1 MATSGSKTVKVT
13 GNHTLRFE
21 WSQSGSQSVS
31 GNYTNI
37 YWELYVDTDAYGGIS
52 LGGSQSWSVTI
63 DGTTTSGSD
72 SGGFTKNSHKL
83 LGSGTTTVYH
93 NSDGS
98 KTFSFSFEK
107 TFGFTWGGAY
117 RGNYSGS
124 GNATLPTI
132 PRASGLSVFNGSLG
146 TTQTISADR
155 KSSSFTHT
163 LTWTSNGESGTIA
176 DKSSATSWNFT
187 PPLEL
192 AKYIPSGTSLNMQ
205 FTLTTYN
212 GGTAV
217 GSASKTVS
225 MSVPD
230 TVVPNIGMTVEDAT
244 TCFAE
249 LGKYLQYQ
257 SRLKIHVT
265 GIGIYGSEIKAF
277 EIKADGVAYNTTRT
291 HTSAE
296 DAYGVTTGVLQSEGS
311 QKVTAT
317 ITDTRGR
324 KATITANIEIQSYNT
339 PRITELTVHRC
350 NADGTENQSG
360 QYAKVTYSF
369 SVSSASSGT
378 PKLKYK
384 KSTETT
390 WTVINLPGGQSAT
403 GLSRI
408 FPADDG
414 SAYDIE
420 LEITDSYGTATR
432 RTTLSTGYTIM
443 HFPASGKGVTFG
455 GVATGDGF
463 NVHMPAHFKGGVIT
477 DILTLD
483 AGNCDTIRNSG
494 IYFIGVHGL
503 NRPVIVVGWLSVMA
517 SDDGT
522 YCFQEYRTKD
532 GKLWIRYINDS
543 GSWTSW
549 RSSYTY

>member
-1 MATSGSKTVKVT
+1 MGTIALSSSKAWKGEISYSV
-13 GNHTLRFE
+13 
-21 WSQSGSQSVS
+21 SSQSVS
-31 GNYTNI
+31 GNYSKVYI
-37 YWELYVDTDAYGGIS
+37 YAAMWKTDGYLTSSNSYTSGTI
-52 LGGSQSWSVTI
+52 TI
-63 DGTTTSGSD
+63 DGTSYELTGYQEFKNEVCIFEKTVTIYHNSNGSKSFNISLSCRGQANTSLS
-72 SGGFTKNSHKL
+72 SATLS
-83 LGSGTTTVYH
+83 GSGTV
-93 NSDGS
+93 
-98 KTFSFSFEK
+98 
-107 TFGFTWGGAY
+107 
-117 RGNYSGS
+117 
-124 GNATLPTI
+124 TLPII
-132 PRASGLSVFNGSLG
+132 PRASGLSVSNGILG
-146 TTQTISADR
+146 TAQTISADR

-244 TCFAE
+244 ACFAE

-291 HTSAE
+291 HTSVE

-339 PRITELTVHRC
+339 PRITQLTVHRC

-403 GLSRI
+403 GLNRI

>member
-1 MATSGSKTVKVT
+1 MGTIALSSSKAWKGEISYSVS
-13 GNHTLRFE
+13 
-21 WSQSGSQSVS
+21 SQSIS
-31 GNYTNI
+31 GNYSRVYI
-37 YWELYVDTDAYGGIS
+37 YAAMWKTDGYLTSSNSYTSGTI
-52 LGGSQSWSVTI
+52 TI
-63 DGTTTSGSD
+63 DGSSYELTGYREFKNEVCIFEKTVTIYHNSNGSKSFNIRLSCKGQANTSLS
-72 SGGFTKNSHKL
+72 SATLS
-83 LGSGTTTVYH
+83 GSGTV
-93 NSDGS
+93 
-98 KTFSFSFEK
+98 
-107 TFGFTWGGAY
+107 
-117 RGNYSGS
+117 
-124 GNATLPTI
+124 TLPTI
-132 PRASGLSVFNGSLG
+132 PRASGLSVSNGILG
-146 TTQTISADR
+146 TAQTISADR

-187 PPLEL
+187 PSLEL

-244 TCFAE
+244 ACFAE

-265 GIGIYGSEIKAF
+265 GIGVYGSEIKAF

-291 HTSAE
+291 HTSVE

-324 KATITANIEIQSYNT
+324 KATITVNIEIQSYNT
-339 PRITELTVHRC
+339 PRITQLTVHRC

-403 GLSRI
+403 GLNRI

-463 NVHMPAHFKGGVIT
+463 NVHMPAHFRGGVIT